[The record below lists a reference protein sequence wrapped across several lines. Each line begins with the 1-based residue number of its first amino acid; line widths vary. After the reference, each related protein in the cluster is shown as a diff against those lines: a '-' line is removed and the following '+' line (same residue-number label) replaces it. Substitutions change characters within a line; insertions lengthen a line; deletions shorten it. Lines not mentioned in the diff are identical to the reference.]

1 MKFKWIE
8 ANYLYVYQISF
19 ILEIGHMII
28 FLHFI
33 VTSNN
38 VVQKGKWQPKK

>member
-19 ILEIGHMII
+19 ILEIIHMIFFYI
-28 FLHFI
+28 
-33 VTSNN
+33 S
-38 VVQKGKWQPKK
+38 